1 MVVVMVVVMGVVVLV
16 TDTRRKQTKQEGR
29 KTKQGECRG
38 ENGKRNKLNM

>member
-16 TDTRRKQTKQEGR
+16 THTRRKQTKKEGR

-38 ENGKRNKLNM
+38 ESGKRNKLNM